1 MITKEK
7 EETELDII
15 NIEPKQSYK
24 AVYAANGTHT
34 QEDRFDKS
42 IGLKW
47 LGNYKFAIIN
57 SKTWKE
63 SKNKY
68 NFS

>member
-7 EETELDII
+7 PETELDIVKVD
-15 NIEPKQSYK
+15 PKQYYK

-34 QEDRFDKS
+34 QEDRFDKA

-47 LGNYKFAIIN
+47 LGNYKFSIIN
-57 SKTWKE
+57 YKTWKE
-63 SKNKY
+63 AKNKY